1 MSLKVDD
8 DDCTWDYVLDVL
20 MLTGICVSLTT
31 TNVLFSAKANFCSDD
46 VGRHLLAVEDLL
58 QKHALMESQVHS
70 MGETIKRLNKQG
82 EACMGSVQKDAPQLQ
97 KRLKELN
104 HGHQALLKKA
114 AERRSKLEEARDL
127 FQFEVD
133 MEEEEAWVI
142 EKQRICQAGVTAKDI
157 RAVMSLQQKHKVSLR
172 PADRQVVHE

>member
-1 MSLKVDD
+1 MLVNSFPSL
-8 DDCTWDYVLDVL
+8 
-20 MLTGICVSLTT
+20 I
-31 TNVLFSAKANFCSDD
+31 VLFKNFQANFCSDD

-82 EACMGSVQKDAPQLQ
+82 EACITSNLKDGPLLQ
-97 KRLKELN
+97 KRLEELN
-104 HGHQALLKKA
+104 QGHRALLKKA
-114 AERRSKLEEARDL
+114 AERRLKLEEARDL

-142 EKQRICQAGVTAKDI
+142 EKQRICQAGVIAKDI
-157 RAVMSLQQKHKVSLR
+157 GAVISLQQKHKVGRCLGWC
-172 PADRQVVHE
+172 ALG

>member
-1 MSLKVDD
+1 MENHFFLQ
-8 DDCTWDYVLDVL
+8 
-20 MLTGICVSLTT
+20 VSFT
-31 TNVLFSAKANFCSDD
+31 SDD

-82 EACMGSVQKDAPQLQ
+82 EAFISTGHKDAPVLQ
-97 KRLKELN
+97 KRLQDLN
-104 HGHQALLKKA
+104 KGHEALLKKA
-114 AERRSKLEEARDL
+114 AERRARLEEARDL

-157 RAVMSLQQKHKVSLR
+157 RAVLSLQQKHKVTGVRFGSLLFHKGGELLHLFR
-172 PADRQVVHE
+172 AG

>member
-1 MSLKVDD
+1 MENYFFLQ
-8 DDCTWDYVLDVL
+8 
-20 MLTGICVSLTT
+20 VSFT
-31 TNVLFSAKANFCSDD
+31 SDD

-82 EACMGSVQKDAPQLQ
+82 EAFISTGHKDAPVLQ
-97 KRLKELN
+97 KRLQDLN
-104 HGHQALLKKA
+104 KGHEALLKKA
-114 AERRSKLEEARDL
+114 AERRARLEEARDL

-157 RAVMSLQQKHKVSLR
+157 RAVLSLQQKHKVQGLAPSFSTKGESSYVYLG
-172 PADRQVVHE
+172 QVRFAIITSN